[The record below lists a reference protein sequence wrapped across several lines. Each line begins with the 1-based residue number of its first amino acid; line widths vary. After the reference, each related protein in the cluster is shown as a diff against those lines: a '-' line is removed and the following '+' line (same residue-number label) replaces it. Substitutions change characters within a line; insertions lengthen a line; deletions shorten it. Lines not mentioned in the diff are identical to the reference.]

1 MLNIFNLFLFLF
13 ALWILF
19 MIAAGNVSWLY
30 ILYGIIAASIVS
42 IASARLKLIEDKSE
56 LLYLSV
62 GFYRHFS
69 KVFLGNFFSAIKL
82 IIKLALTNKPLHPL
96 VYNVSLNE
104 KNKFNPALLIATF
117 NMSTGLFCIS
127 AKDDELMVHAID
139 EDHFKKI
146 DLQKIC
152 KNLSNVNDDNLV

>member
-30 ILYGIIAASIVS
+30 ILYGIIAASLVS
-42 IASARLKLIEDKSE
+42 IASLRLRLIEEKSE

-62 GFYRHFS
+62 GFYRHFF
-69 KVFLGNFFSAIKL
+69 KLFVKNFFSAMRL
-82 IIKLALTNKPLHPL
+82 IIDLALANKPLHPL
-96 VYNVSLNE
+96 VYSVKFNP
-104 KNKFNPALLIATF
+104 KNKFNPALLMASY

-127 AKDDELMVHAID
+127 MKDDEMLIHAID
-139 EDHFKKI
+139 EEHFKKF
-146 DLQKIC
+146 DLQKISA
-152 KNLSNVNDDNLV
+152 NLSNVNDDNIV